1 MKTII
6 CILIGGVIGFGL
18 GQCHKSA
25 FFKQK
30 TENIEKVIKETVK
43 KNANEVVKNISE
55 KTVDN
60 TK

>member
-18 GQCHKSA
+18 GQCHKSD